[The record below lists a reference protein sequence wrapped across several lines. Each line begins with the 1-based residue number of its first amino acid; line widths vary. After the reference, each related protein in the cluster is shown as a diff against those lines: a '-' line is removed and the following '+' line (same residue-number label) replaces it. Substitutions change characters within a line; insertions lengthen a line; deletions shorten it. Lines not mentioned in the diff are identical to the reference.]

1 MTERELREFLRQPF
15 ADTHRNTGTVS
26 TLLRYLFS
34 GIYAPFTQAR
44 ILIEDTDTV
53 RLAQQI
59 GSVLLSDGRNLGIFD
74 VDVTD
79 AVNIARNRKGLRDIA
94 AGYIDQNI
102 IHGALV
108 FFHNANRPDDYR
120 LTFIARYS
128 AFDLDTLDLVKHET
142 APKRFAFVL
151 GPNEPCATASRRLMQ
166 LVEKQPVNLKALTDA
181 FAVEPL
187 NREFFKQFKDV
198 HFKKIWNYLAEHHW
212 AEFFGN
218 EPVPTDP
225 KEKDS
230 KAKPIRDFAKKM
242 LGRIVFLHFLQK
254 KGWMGCSDT
263 VAYEATVS
271 EQPITPGGWTNGDK
285 RFVQTLF
292 EQFAHPDQF
301 YSRCL
306 TTLFFDT
313 LNNPDRVNFTFQ
325 VEGLKPCRVPYLNGG
340 LFDRDV
346 RPDGQPVADTIDLPT
361 DYFQSLLQFFDQY
374 NFTIDENS
382 PGDYEVGI
390 DPEML
395 GHIFENLLEENREK
409 GAFYTPKE
417 IVQYMCQE
425 SLIQHLTHHLSAELG
440 EPQRPAIQTAITDLI
455 RAGSRGDE
463 KNRHNLISQHAPRI
477 EDLLDTLKICDPAIG
492 SGAFPVGMLQEIFA
506 AKMTLDLTLNRAEV
520 KKGIIRDTIYGVD
533 METGA
538 VDIARLRFWL
548 SLVVDEDEPQP
559 LPNLDYKIMQGDSL
573 LESFEGVIPLT
584 VKAGD
589 DHHDPTQGVL
599 KNGQLDLAGKP
610 QDAQLGLGFAFGQ
623 SQTSMTTTRKAKL
636 RRLIQAYFKAGNKDE
651 KATIRQKINDEIGK
665 HIDECIQAEQVKWTK
680 AKDKI
685 IGELFMA
692 RQGQKS
698 ATTPV
703 KKRDYEK
710 TIARKERELEQFQ
723 KLLNAERE
731 REIRLAH
738 AQQNANKPYFLWH
751 LFFPEVFDRGG
762 FDIVIANPPYIQLAR
777 IPTEAGQY
785 QREGYQT
792 FEKTGDIYGLFYEQG
807 LRLLRPGG
815 VLTCITSN
823 SWLQT
828 QYGKPLRQLF
838 VQQTNPLT
846 LLNFADTRLFETA
859 VVETSILLAR
869 RGDGRK
875 APCQYQ
881 LQAATVGADFD
892 KEKETLPGY
901 IDRNAFILDE
911 LPAEGWAVGDA
922 QAATLKKLMDENGKK
937 LGQWSNTI
945 NYGIKTGYNP
955 AFIIEDETTL
965 DRLVTAD
972 EKNKALIRP
981 TLRGRDLSRYR
992 YNFGKQWTIFTHN
1005 GLKAKRNKVSR
1016 IDVVNDYPTIHEYL
1030 KTFLPKVAQR
1040 EDQGDHWTN
1049 LRNCTYI
1056 LDIDKPKL
1064 IWAELSDAP
1073 KFAYDEEG
1081 MLPNKTVFMMVG
1093 EQLKYLLAVLNSKAA
1108 LWYFNQIATTTGM
1121 GTTMWSKF
1129 KIEQLPVPEPSAE
1142 MEAQLTSLVDKVL
1155 ALKRQSPYAGSGPA
1169 DTLAYEAQID
1179 ALVFH
1184 LYGLSETDMLYVLD
1198 KTGKTEAIERE
1209 RIQNNFRNVARGN
1222 FSVLA

>member
-1 MTERELREFLRQPF
+1 MTEYALREFLRKPF
-15 ADTHRNTGTVS
+15 DDTNRDTGTVS
-26 TLLRYLFS
+26 TLLRYLF
-34 GIYAPFTQAR
+34 GNTYAPFTQAR
-44 ILIEDTDTV
+44 TLIEDTDTV
-53 RLAQQI
+53 RLGQHT
-59 GSVLLSDGRNLGIFD
+59 GSVTLSDGRNLGIFD

-198 HFKKIWNYLAEHHW
+198 HFKKIWNYLAEHYW
-212 AEFFGN
+212 TEFLGDEPMPAE
-218 EPVPTDP
+218 P
-225 KEKDS
+225 KEKDR

-254 KGWMGCSDT
+254 KGWMGCPAL
-263 VAYEATVS
+263 VAYEATKAG
-271 EQPITPGGWTNGDK
+271 QPIPTTPWTNGDK

-306 TTLFFDT
+306 TKLFFDT
-313 LNNPDRVNFTFQ
+313 LNNPDRTNFTFA
-325 VEGLKPCRVPYLNGG
+325 VDGMKPCRVPYLNGG
-340 LFDRDV
+340 LFDRDI

-361 DYFQSLLQFFDQY
+361 EYFQSLLQFFDQY

-425 SLIQHLTHHLSAELG
+425 SLIQHLTHHLTADLG
-440 EPQRPAIQTAITDLI
+440 ETQRPAIQTAITDLI

-463 KNRHNLISQHAPRI
+463 RNRHNLITQHAPRI

-520 KKGIIRDTIYGVD
+520 KKAIIRETIYGVD
-533 METGA
+533 MEPGA

-584 VKAGD
+584 VQNNEV
-589 DHHDPTQGVL
+589 DPTQGVVQ
-599 KNGQLDLAGKP
+599 N
-610 QDAQLGLGFAFGQ
+610 AQLGIDGKLPSQQLGFAFGQ
-623 SQTSMTTTRKAKL
+623 NQPTMSARRKEKL
-636 RRLIQAYFKAGNKDE
+636 RKLIQAYFKARQQKVRQKGD
-651 KATIRQKINDEIGK
+651 KADIRQQINDEIDA
-665 HIDECIQAEQVKWTK
+665 HIDECIKAEQAKWTL

-698 ATTPV
+698 AKTPA
-703 KKRDYEK
+703 KQREYEK
-710 TIARKERELEQFQ
+710 TIARKERELEMFQ
-723 KLLNAERE
+723 KLLNDERE
-731 REIRLAH
+731 REIRLARSK
-738 AQQNANKPYFLWH
+738 QNPEKGYFLWR
-751 LFFPEVFDRGG
+751 LFFPEVFEKGG

-777 IPTEAGQY
+777 IPTEAAQY

-807 LRLLRPGG
+807 VRLLRPGG

-838 VQQTNPLT
+838 VQQTDPLT

-859 VVETSILLAR
+859 VVETNILLT
-869 RGDGRK
+869 RK
-875 APCQYQ
+875 AECRYQ
-881 LQAATVGADFD
+881 LQAATVGADYDKD
-892 KEKETLPGY
+892 KESLPDY
-901 IDRNAFILDE
+901 IARNAFTLSD

-922 QAATLKKLMDENGKK
+922 QASLLKKLMEENGNRLRDWPNPISRGVITGFNTAYVINEAK
-937 LGQWSNTI
+937 LSELLKASQQN
-945 NYGIKTGYNP
+945 
-955 AFIIEDETTL
+955 A
-965 DRLVTAD
+965 
-972 EKNKALIRP
+972 ALIKP
-981 TLRGRDLSRYR
+981 TLKGRDLRRYI
-992 YNFGKQWTIFTHN
+992 YSFEKKYIII
-1005 GLKAKRNKVSR
+1005 AKYGSN
-1016 IDVVNDYPTIHEYL
+1016 EYL
-1030 KTFLPKVAQR
+1030 QSTYPAIYQHLAKYETELKNRGQCR
-1040 EDQGDHWTN
+1040 YGGKGNTGMHHW
-1049 LRNCTYI
+1049 LE
-1056 LDIDKPKL
+1056 LDNKPTDEYLSLFEKPKI
-1064 IWAELSDAP
+1064 IWGRISDTA
-1073 KFAYDEEG
+1073 KFAYDESRHYVLDTQFIMTG
-1081 MLPNKTVFMMVG
+1081 NS
-1093 EQLKYLLAVLNSKAA
+1093 LKYLLSVLNSKIAK
-1108 LWYFNQIATTTGM
+1108 WYFDQIATTTGM
-1121 GTTMWSKF
+1121 GTSQWLKY
-1129 KIEQLPVPEPSAE
+1129 KIEQLPVPEPSGE
-1142 MEAQLTSLVDKVL
+1142 VDAQLTALVDTVL
-1155 ALKRQSPYAGSGPA
+1155 TLKRQSPGA

-1179 ALVFH
+1179 ALVFRA
-1184 LYGLSETDMLYVLD
+1184 YGLSETDMLYVLD
-1198 KTGKTEAIERE
+1198 QFTTVGSRERE
-1209 RIQNNFRNVARGN
+1209 MIQNNFRNLARGH
-1222 FSVLA
+1222 FSVLS